1 MSENKKSTGLSL
13 TTVLFLVFLILKL
26 TNNIDWSWWWV
37 TSPIWLPF
45 ALVICIG
52 LLFLTIFVLILIFGG
67 DLDKLK
73 SILDKLNKK

>member
-1 MSENKKSTGLSL
+1 MENKKSTGLSL

-26 TNNIDWSWWWV
+26 TDNIDWSWWWV

-52 LLFLTIFVLILIFGG
+52 LLFLTIFVLILMFGG